1 MPLDNHI
8 TLRTLRKWAQEKHPF
23 AMLTCYDA
31 TTASWLW
38 RGGVKTL
45 LVGDTAAQV
54 ILGHDSTLPATM
66 RFMVEITAAVRR
78 GAPEAFVMADMPF
91 GSYQAGEDAAVR
103 HAMQFLSQGN
113 ADAVKFEVDETFC
126 PLVER
131 LNAAGVP
138 VVAHVGSRPQRVRRT
153 GGYGSA
159 GRTAKDAKKIVDTAV
174 AMVDHG
180 AAMVLIEAVPAEVSA
195 RIVKALSKRGPRSTP
210 VPVIGCGA
218 GPACHGHVIVL
229 HDLLGLTPW
238 HPPFAKPMANLGEQ
252 MQDAAARWVDLVA
265 SGKYLKDDHPYK
277 MER

>member
-1 MPLDNHI
+1 MPSDPHI

-91 GSYQAGEDAAVR
+91 GSYQASEDAAVR

-126 PLVER
+126 PLVKR

-180 AAMVLIEAVPAEVSA
+180 AAMVLVEAVPAEVSA
-195 RIVKALSKRGPRSTP
+195 RIVKALSKRGPRGTP

-218 GPACHGHVIVL
+218 GPACHGHVVVL

-238 HPPFAKPMANLGEQ
+238 QPPFAKPMANLGEQ
-252 MQDAAARWVDLVA
+252 IQATAARWVDRVA